1 MSHIHGTASNYLT
14 LSDALVAAA
23 TGNSLASVGISSG
36 GTGYTVGDVL
46 TVAGGTSTA
55 AAQVEVTTVSSG
67 VITGVRV
74 FNSGAYS
81 ANPSSP
87 NSATGGAG
95 SGASLTLTMADNGWT
110 AELDSTWSGSQK
122 EVVLSSTGDG
132 GDAIFIGWRTLSDL
146 ATYYNWEL
154 HGMTGYTAGQH
165 LDNQP
170 GVSPGF
176 HDATLGANKAGA
188 YLLLSNATIEYWF
201 YVDAY
206 HILIIAKVGS
216 NYFNAYMGW
225 GDRYMTESE
234 YPYPMVVGGHSS
246 LWNAVYS
253 QSALS
258 SGLTDPWRTQG
269 GDGTG
274 NTSGPMFARFND
286 GAWHSVANQAVGSIS
301 NAAIRQRTVLPAAH
315 PGSAF
320 GNASGDPAVDA
331 MDLFMNSTASFI
343 DLIPNT
349 GLAATATAN
358 LEATPGT
365 ADMRVLFPTL
375 VSFCAPSV
383 NVVLELRGVY
393 WASGAGGVFSED
405 RIVVGGVVYRMF
417 QNCNRSSSFAFLAV
431 QEA

>member
-46 TVAGGTSTA
+46 TVAGGTATV
-55 AAQVEVTTVSSG
+55 AAQIEVTSVASG
-67 VITGVRV
+67 VIDGVRV

-87 NSATGGAG
+87 NSAAGGTG
-95 SGASLTLTMADNGWT
+95 SGASLTLTMADNGWI

-132 GDAIFIGWRTLSDL
+132 GDAIFVGWRTLSNL

-154 HGMTGYTAGQH
+154 HGMTGYISGQH
-165 LDNQP
+165 LDSQP

-176 HDATLGANKAGA
+176 HDAGVTANRAGA
-188 YLLLSNATIEYWF
+188 YLLLLDASIEYWF
-201 YVDAY
+201 YIDAY
-206 HILIIAKVGS
+206 HIRLDVKVGS

-225 GDRYMTESE
+225 ADRYMTEAE
-234 YPYPMVVGGHSS
+234 YPYPMVIGGHSS
-246 LWNAVYS
+246 QWNDVYN
-253 QSALS
+253 QSTVT
-258 SGLTDPWRTQG
+258 SGITDPWRSPT
-269 GDGTG
+269 GDGSTA
-274 NTSGPMFARFND
+274 GPMFVRFLD
-286 GAWHSVANQAVGSIS
+286 GQWHSVTNQRSGTVSVASI
-301 NAAIRQRTVLPAAH
+301 RERTVLPAAH

-320 GNASGDPAVDA
+320 GNVSGDPAVEA
-331 MDLFMNSTASFI
+331 RDLFMNSTATFI
-343 DLIPNT
+343 DLLPNT
-349 GLAATATAN
+349 GAAATAVAN
-358 LEATPGT
+358 LESTPGT
-365 ADMRVLFPTL
+365 TDVRVLFPTL
-375 VSFCAPSV
+375 ISFCAPSV

-417 QNCNRSSSFAFLAV
+417 QNCNRSSSFAFLAMR
-431 QEA
+431 ED

>member
-23 TGNSLASVGISSG
+23 TGNSLASVVISSG
-36 GTGYTVGDVL
+36 GTGYTVGDIL

-87 NSATGGAG
+87 NSATGGTG

-165 LDNQP
+165 LENMP

-176 HDATLGANKAGA
+176 HDAGVTANRAGS
-188 YLLLSNATIEYWF
+188 YLLLFNATIEYWF

-206 HILIIAKVGS
+206 HIRLVVKVGS

-225 GDRYMTESE
+225 ADRLMTESE
-234 YPYPMVVGGHSS
+234 YPYPMVVAGHSS
-246 LWNAVYS
+246 AWNALYN
-253 QSALS
+253 QSVLS
-258 SGLTDPWRTQG
+258 SGLTDPWRSAS
-269 GDGTG
+269 GDGATA
-274 NTSGPMFARFND
+274 GPMFVRFND
-286 GAWHSVANQAVGSIS
+286 GAWHSVANQIVNS
-301 NAAIRQRTVLPAAH
+301 NSTTAIRVRTVLPAAH
-315 PGSAF
+315 PGGAL
-320 GNASGDPAVDA
+320 GDSPVEAA
-331 MDLFMNSTASFI
+331 DLFMNSTASFI
-343 DLIPNT
+343 DLFPNT
-349 GLAATATAN
+349 GVASTAVAS
-358 LEATPGT
+358 LETTPGT
-365 ADMRVLFPTL
+365 AAFRVLIPTL
-375 VSFCAPSV
+375 LTFFSPSIQAV
-383 NVVLELRGVY
+383 CELRGVY
-393 WASGAGGVFSED
+393 WVSGAGSVVSED
-405 RIVVGGVVYRMF
+405 RVIIGGVVYRVF
-417 QNCNRSSSFAFLAV
+417 QNCNRSSSFAFLAMR
-431 QEA
+431 ED